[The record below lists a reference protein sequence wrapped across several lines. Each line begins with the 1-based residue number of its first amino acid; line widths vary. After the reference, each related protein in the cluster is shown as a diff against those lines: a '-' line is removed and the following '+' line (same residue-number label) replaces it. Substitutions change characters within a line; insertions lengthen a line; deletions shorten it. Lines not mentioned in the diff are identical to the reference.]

1 MSDLQ
6 LEELFK
12 TCDKKGTGQIG
23 PEEFRELCT
32 GFDIQPADSDAIF
45 ADLDHDGDGKVSL
58 EDFAYGFREYLNS
71 NMRKQKNSSAASSEA
86 MERRN
91 SEVQNAWSLL
101 LAGIG
106 EANVNKFLNT
116 SFVLS
121 FSVAKSLQICT
132 TNCARAQIVQKLSP
146 ILREHSALY

>member
-1 MSDLQ
+1 MHKSLAMSDLQ
-6 LEELFK
+6 LEQLFK

-23 PEEFRELCT
+23 PVEFRELCT
-32 GFDIQPADSDAIF
+32 GFEIQPADSDAIF

-71 NMRKQKNSSAASSEA
+71 NMRKQKSNTSSDGL
-86 MERRN
+86 ERRN

-116 SFVLS
+116 
-121 FSVAKSLQICT
+121 
-132 TNCARAQIVQKLSP
+132 R
-146 ILREHSALY
+146 

>member
-1 MSDLQ
+1 MLRGLVRRQMAHVKYSRRVPEPPTMSDLQ

-32 GFDIQPADSDAIF
+32 GFDIQPTDSDAIF

-58 EDFAYGFREYLNS
+58 EDFAYGFREFLNS
-71 NMRKQKNSSAASSEA
+71 DARRLKSNVNAGA
-86 MERRN
+86 MSIEGPERRN
-91 SEVQNAWSLL
+91 SDVQNAWSLL

-106 EANVNKFLNT
+106 EANVHKFLNT
-116 SFVLS
+116 
-121 FSVAKSLQICT
+121 
-132 TNCARAQIVQKLSP
+132 R
-146 ILREHSALY
+146 